1 MTRIS
6 QGARPRIPLVVGV
19 LLLVLAGAARWWPAE
34 LMPRP
39 GGTLL
44 VLLPE
49 PDPRREEALAGLAG
63 HLGTAAGIDLG
74 LVVAR
79 DLAGL
84 HAQSSDAMLVMGP
97 DAAVLSLEPAA
108 WYPLVSGR
116 RRAPWNL
123 RPVPVVVSRRSVA
136 EAARPWQTAP
146 RRTVVGDSLSLVCRA
161 LLGPADL
168 AAARAAGVAWGRDPY
183 DHRPVLRALEMG
195 AFDHAVVRQWDAEAM
210 VAAGHLG
217 SDRWRVRAARDPV
230 PDVLIVASRRLPTA
244 RRVSLQQALSLL
256 GRSHDVADPE
266 SRAVTAG
273 LGLLGLD
280 GFNLL
285 AAPDLDQ
292 VRRRYAGCWP
302 TTGP

>member
-1 MTRIS
+1 M
-6 QGARPRIPLVVGV
+6 GARPRIPLVVGA
-19 LLLVLAGAARWWPAE
+19 LLLILAGAAHWWPAE
-34 LMPRP
+34 LIPHP

-49 PDPRREEALAGLAG
+49 PDLRREEALAGLAG
-63 HLGTAAGIDLG
+63 HLGTAAGVDLR
-74 LVVAR
+74 LAVAR
-79 DLAGL
+79 DMAGL
-84 HAQSSDAMLVMGP
+84 REQASDALLVMGP
-97 DAAVLSLEPAA
+97 DAAVLSLDPAA
-108 WYPLVSGR
+108 WHPLVSGR

-123 RPVPVVVSRRSVA
+123 RPVPVVVSRRSVP
-136 EAARPWQTAP
+136 EATQPWRTAP
-146 RRTVVGDSLSLVCRA
+146 RRTVVGDSLSLVGRA

-168 AAARAAGVAWGRDPY
+168 AAARAAGVSWGQDPY
-183 DHRPVLRALEMG
+183 DHRRVLWALEMG
-195 AFDHAVVRQWDAEAM
+195 AFDHAVARQWDVEAM

-217 SDRWRVRAARDPV
+217 PEHWRVRAASDPV

-244 RRVSLQQALSLL
+244 RRVPLQQALALL

-292 VRRRYAGCWP
+292 VRRRHAGCWP
-302 TTGP
+302 AAGP

>member
-1 MTRIS
+1 
-6 QGARPRIPLVVGV
+6 VVGA
-19 LLLVLAGAARWWPAE
+19 LLLVLAGAARWWPDEPFA
-34 LMPRP
+34 RP

-49 PDPRREEALAGLAG
+49 PDLRREEALHGLAG
-63 HLGTAAGIDLG
+63 HLGTAAGVDLH
-74 LVVAR
+74 LAIAR

-84 HAQSSDAMLVMGP
+84 REQAADALLVMGP
-97 DAAVLSLEPAA
+97 DAAVLSLDPAA

-123 RPVPVVVSRRSVA
+123 RPVPVVVSRRSAA
-136 EAARPWQTAP
+136 EAAQPWRTAP

-161 LLGPADL
+161 LLGPDGL
-168 AAARAAGVAWGRDPY
+168 AAAREAGVSWGRDPY
-183 DHRPVLRALEMG
+183 DHRPVLWALEMG

-210 VAAGHLG
+210 VAAGHL
-217 SDRWRVRAARDPV
+217 DPEHWRVRAASDPV
-230 PDVLIVASRRLPTA
+230 PDVLVVASRRLPTA
-244 RRVSLQQALSLL
+244 RRVPLQQALSLL
-256 GRSHDVADPE
+256 GRSHDVADPD

-285 AAPDLDQ
+285 ATPDLDQ
-292 VRRRYAGCWP
+292 VRRRHAGCWP
-302 TTGP
+302 AAGP